1 MKTAFDKY
9 GHKLR
14 KQLVKTME
22 SVEQYQLAIGFQQN
36 GSLRERT
43 SVNSAIVHDDQGF
56 FLDII
61 EKMRNL
67 MTQMHIDMFQL
78 ICQEIE
84 TCLIE
89 INNKFFVNYKMLVLG
104 VTQRTHVGAGAPY
117 PGNFLQLES
126 LKLRPSF
133 LGTPMSL
140 PLKGRPQSFALEQN
154 VSLIYTDCTV
164 L

>member
-43 SVNSAIVHDDQGF
+43 SVNSATVHEDQGF

-89 INNKFFVNYKMLVLG
+89 INNKFFVNYKIEFWVS
-104 VTQRTHVGAGAPY
+104 P
-117 PGNFLQLES
+117 N
-126 LKLRPSF
+126 
-133 LGTPMSL
+133 TP
-140 PLKGRPQSFALEQN
+140 
-154 VSLIYTDCTV
+154 T
-164 L
+164 